1 MAFINH
7 HQAKSA
13 VNHAPIA
20 NAQPKRIQNRVH
32 RQCAKDGFDARIRE
46 ELAAACGIGQVSPDI
61 PLHSHHATRQH
72 YFNLGWN
79 AVTPAHVLRAK
90 ARINFN
96 DKG

>member
-1 MAFINH
+1 MPFTHHNH
-7 HQAKSA
+7 KCSA

-32 RQCAKDGFDARIRE
+32 RQCAKDGFDTRIRE
-46 ELAAACGIGQVSPDI
+46 ELAAACGIGQVPPDI

>member
-32 RQCAKDGFDARIRE
+32 RQCAKDGFDARIRA
-46 ELAAACGIGQVSPDI
+46 ELAAKQPSDVATVA
-61 PLHSHHATRQH
+61 PLYSHHSTRQS
-72 YFNLGWN
+72 YFNLGWQ
-79 AVTPAHVLRAK
+79 AVTLTHVLRAK
-90 ARINFN
+90 ARINSN